1 MKPVLS
7 PVRAALGVALCM
19 TSACLGPKAS
29 SQVDLSGP
37 KVADK
42 PAQVAAQEEV
52 KHDPRAVRAFDAAL
66 AKVKE
71 QKGKPEFKAQ
81 ELAFRRVVEEDSR
94 FAEGWYNLGVL
105 AERQGRVDEAVGH
118 YQRALS
124 EKPTLRQAA
133 ENLAVITQNRGDVK
147 GAVRI
152 YHSILDV
159 YPDDAGARA
168 RLAEIYRQNGEPDR
182 ALDLARE
189 ALMREPGTPAAYKV
203 MMRVYVERRQFP
215 AAQLVALKL
224 PEADP
229 ERHHVLGLVRLEERE
244 PVLARMLFKKA
255 VEVAPSYLPSH
266 VALAT
271 LALQNEEYAV
281 AEQHLRR
288 VLQADGK
295 NAEALVNL
303 GLALRGQGKPDE
315 ALAAYAEAEKVNPR
329 LRVLPFVRGVVMA
342 DGKGEPEKA
351 LGLYRQYV
359 QSSGND
365 VPGDHPVY
373 ERIRQAEALL
383 LKREEAK
390 RAEAEALR
398 QAAELEQAEAAAK
411 ADATPASAAPVGET
425 KPASGEGEKPRVPAR
440 PPVPSA
446 DEPQG

>member
-1 MKPVLS
+1 VKSPLS
-7 PVRAALGVALCM
+7 LERAAVAAALCL
-19 TSACLGPKAS
+19 TSACLGPKAAS
-29 SQVDLSGP
+29 NVDLSGP
-37 KVADK
+37 KVAEK

-52 KHDPRAVRAFDAAL
+52 KHSPRAVRAFDDAL
-66 AKVKE
+66 AKVNE
-71 QKGKPEFKAQ
+71 QKGKPDFKAQ
-81 ELAFRRVVEEDSR
+81 ELAFRRVVEEDGR

-168 RLAEIYRQNGEPDR
+168 RLAEIYRQNGELDR
-182 ALDLARE
+182 ALELARE
-189 ALMREPGTPAAYKV
+189 ALMREARTPSAYKV

-224 PEADP
+224 DEADP
-229 ERHHVLGLVRLEERE
+229 ERHHVLGLVRLEEGD
-244 PVLARMLFKKA
+244 PVLARVLFKKA

-266 VALAT
+266 VALAA
-271 LALQNEEYAV
+271 LALKNEEYAA

-295 NAEALVNL
+295 NAEALLNL
-303 GLALRGQGKPDE
+303 GLALRGQGKPDD
-315 ALAAYAEAEKVNPR
+315 ALAAYAEAEKVNPK
-329 LRVLPFVRGVVMA
+329 LKALPFVRGVVMA
-342 DGKGEPEKA
+342 EGKGDPDKA
-351 LGLYRQYV
+351 LALYRQFV
-359 QSSGND
+359 QSAGSD

-373 ERIRQAEALL
+373 ERIRQAEELL

-411 ADATPASAAPVGET
+411 AAATPPAPEAQ
-425 KPASGEGEKPRVPAR
+425 PASGSADTPR
-440 PPVPSA
+440 PPPPPPGPSA
-446 DEPQG
+446 DEPRG

>member
-1 MKPVLS
+1 MKSPLS
-7 PVRAALGVALCM
+7 LERAAVAAALCL
-19 TSACLGPKAS
+19 TSACLGPKAAS
-29 SQVDLSGP
+29 NVDLSGP
-37 KVADK
+37 KVAER

-52 KHDPRAVRAFDAAL
+52 KHSPRAVRAFEEAL
-66 AKVKE
+66 AKVSD
-71 QKGKPEFKAQ
+71 QKGKPDFKAQ
-81 ELAFRRVVEEDSR
+81 ELAFRRVVEEDGR

-168 RLAEIYRQNGEPDR
+168 RLAEIYRQNGELDR
-182 ALDLARE
+182 ALELSRE
-189 ALMREPGTPAAYKV
+189 ALMREARTPSAYKV

-224 PEADP
+224 DESDP
-229 ERHHVLGLVRLEERE
+229 ERHHVLALVRLEEGE
-244 PVLARMLFKKA
+244 PVLARVLFKKA

-266 VALAT
+266 VALAN
-271 LALQNEEYAV
+271 LALKNEEYAV

-295 NAEALVNL
+295 NAEALLNL
-303 GLALRGQGKPDE
+303 GLSLRGQGKPDD
-315 ALAAYAEAEKVNPR
+315 ALAAYAEAEKVSPK
-329 LRVLPFVRGVVMA
+329 LKALPFVRGVVMA
-342 DGKGEPEKA
+342 EGKGDPDKA
-351 LGLYRQYV
+351 LALYRQFV
-359 QSSGND
+359 QGAGND

-373 ERIRQAEALL
+373 ERIRQAEELL

-411 ADATPASAAPVGET
+411 AAAGPPAPPPET
-425 KPASGEGEKPRVPAR
+425 QPASGKGDKPRVP
-440 PPVPSA
+440 PPPGASA
-446 DEPQG
+446 DEPRG